1 LTTKTPRIYIILTL
15 ITSIYVGP
23 APPAYRQ
30 AGEQAIRWCVRG
42 THPTIFCFETIDL
55 EDHISMDIKRDYY
68 EDIELFKSGTILFWS
83 ILFLI
88 FLAIL
93 PWLVTKYHLLGLS
106 IYIVNLITIHAIV
119 AIGLN
124 ILVGYTGQISMGHAG
139 FFAIGAFTTVF
150 LKLKGGL
157 PFPVALPIAGF
168 ISSAFGFI
176 LGLPALRLKG
186 PYLTIATLGFGMT
199 ITTIIKHMEFFG
211 GRMGLQAPKL
221 YFFGTPMKDIHFYY
235 MIMAIAVLMVI
246 GAVKLIKT
254 RVGRAFIAIRDSDI
268 AAEAMG
274 VNLTYYKT
282 LSFAVSAFYT
292 GIAGG
297 LYAFILGF
305 INPESFHLIMSI
317 TFLAMVVVG
326 GLGSIMGSIA
336 GAALM
341 TYLDIKLQAIQDIP
355 AIGPV
360 LVTFSQKYMSAG
372 GISNIAVI
380 VYGLIMIL
388 IVLFEPLGIF
398 GFWIR
403 TKKYWKTWPF

>member
-1 LTTKTPRIYIILTL
+1 
-15 ITSIYVGP
+15 
-23 APPAYRQ
+23 
-30 AGEQAIRWCVRG
+30 
-42 THPTIFCFETIDL
+42 
-55 EDHISMDIKRDYY
+55 MDMKRDYY
-68 EDIELFKSGTILFWS
+68 EDIELFKSGTILVWS
-83 ILFLI
+83 ILLLI

-93 PWLVTKYHLLGLS
+93 PWLITKFHLLGMS
-106 IYIVNLITIHAIV
+106 IYIVNLITINAIV

-139 FFAIGAFTTVF
+139 FFAIGAFTTIF
-150 LKLKGGL
+150 LILKAGF
-157 PFPVALPIAGF
+157 PFCLALPIAGF

-199 ITTIIKHMEFFG
+199 ITTIIKHLEFFG

-221 YFFGTPMKDIHFYY
+221 YLFGTPMKDIHFYY
-235 MIMAIAVLMVI
+235 MIMIIAVVMVI

-355 AIGPV
+355 AIGPA
-360 LVTFSQKYMSAG
+360 LVTFSQKYMSIG

>member
-1 LTTKTPRIYIILTL
+1 
-15 ITSIYVGP
+15 
-23 APPAYRQ
+23 
-30 AGEQAIRWCVRG
+30 
-42 THPTIFCFETIDL
+42 
-55 EDHISMDIKRDYY
+55 MDIKRSYY
-68 EDIELFKSGTILFWS
+68 EDIELFKSNTILVWS
-83 ILFLI
+83 ILFFI
-88 FLAIL
+88 FLGIL
-93 PWLVTKYHLLGLS
+93 PWLIQKYHPLGMSL
-106 IYIVNLITIHAIV
+106 YIVNLITIHAIV

-139 FFAIGAFTTVF
+139 FFALGAFTTVI
-150 LKLKGGL
+150 LILRWS
-157 PFPVALPIAGF
+157 FPLWIALPIAGF
-168 ISSAFGFI
+168 VSSAFGFI

-186 PYLTIATLGFGMT
+186 PYLAIATLGFGMT

-221 YFFGTPMKDIHFYY
+221 YLFGTPMKDIHYY
-235 MIMAIAVLMVI
+235 FVIMIIAVLMTI

-282 LSFAVSAFYT
+282 LAFAVSAFYA
-292 GIAGG
+292 GVGGG

-317 TFLAMVVVG
+317 TFLAMVVV
-326 GLGSIMGSIA
+326 MGSIA

-341 TYLDIKLQAIQDIP
+341 TFLDIKLQAIQDIP

-360 LVTFSQKYMSAG
+360 LVTFSQKYMSIA
-372 GISNIAVI
+372 GISNVAVI

-403 TKKYWKTWPF
+403 NKRYWKTWPF

>member
-1 LTTKTPRIYIILTL
+1 
-15 ITSIYVGP
+15 
-23 APPAYRQ
+23 
-30 AGEQAIRWCVRG
+30 
-42 THPTIFCFETIDL
+42 
-55 EDHISMDIKRDYY
+55 MDIKRDYY
-68 EDIELFKSGTILFWS
+68 EDIELFKSNTILVWS

-106 IYIVNLITIHAIV
+106 IYTVNLITIHAIV

-150 LKLKGGL
+150 LKLKVGL
-157 PFPVALPIAGF
+157 PFLIALPIAGF

-211 GRMGLQAPKL
+211 GRMGLLAPKL
-221 YFFGTPMKDIHFYY
+221 YLFGTPMKDIHFYY
-235 MIMAIAVLMVI
+235 MIMIIAVLMVI
-246 GAVKLIKT
+246 GGVKLIKT

-282 LSFAVSAFYT
+282 LAFAVSAFYT
-292 GIAGG
+292 GVAGG

-355 AIGPV
+355 AIGPA
-360 LVTFSQKYMSAG
+360 LVTFSQKYMSIG

>member
-1 LTTKTPRIYIILTL
+1 
-15 ITSIYVGP
+15 
-23 APPAYRQ
+23 
-30 AGEQAIRWCVRG
+30 
-42 THPTIFCFETIDL
+42 
-55 EDHISMDIKRDYY
+55 MKRDYY
-68 EDIELFKSGTILFWS
+68 EDIELFKSSTILVWS
-83 ILFLI
+83 ILFLV
-88 FLAIL
+88 FLVIL
-93 PWLVTKYHLLGLS
+93 PWLVTRYHLLGMS
-106 IYIVNLITIHAIV
+106 IYVVNLITIHALV

-139 FFAIGAFTTVF
+139 FFAIGAFTTLI
-150 LKLKGGL
+150 LKLKGGF
-157 PFPVALPIAGF
+157 PFYISLPIGGL
-168 ISSAFGFI
+168 ISSGFGFL

-186 PYLTIATLGFGMT
+186 PYLAIATLGFGMT
-199 ITTIIKHMEFFG
+199 ITTIIKHLEFFG
-211 GRMGLQAPKL
+211 GRMGLQAPRL
-221 YFFGTPMKDIHFYY
+221 YLFGTPMKDIHFYY
-235 MIMAIAVLMVI
+235 TIMIIAVIMVI
-246 GAVKLIKT
+246 GAVKLIRT

-282 LSFAVSAFYT
+282 LAFAVSAFYT
-292 GIAGG
+292 GVAGG

-341 TYLDIKLQAIQDIP
+341 TYLDIKLQAIQDLP
-355 AIGPV
+355 AIGPA
-360 LVTFSQKYMSAG
+360 LVAFSQKYMSVG

-403 TKKYWKTWPF
+403 CKKYWKTWPF

>member
-1 LTTKTPRIYIILTL
+1 
-15 ITSIYVGP
+15 
-23 APPAYRQ
+23 
-30 AGEQAIRWCVRG
+30 
-42 THPTIFCFETIDL
+42 
-55 EDHISMDIKRDYY
+55 MDIKRNYY
-68 EDIELFKSGTILFWS
+68 EDIELFKSNTILVWS

-88 FLAIL
+88 FLAVL
-93 PWLVTKYHLLGLS
+93 PWLVMKYHLLGLS
-106 IYIVNLITIHAIV
+106 VYIVNLITVHAIV
-119 AIGLN
+119 AVGLN
-124 ILVGYTGQISMGHAG
+124 ILVGFTGQISMGHAG
-139 FFAIGAFTTVF
+139 FFAIGAFTSVILVTNWS
-150 LKLKGGL
+150 
-157 PFPVALPIAGF
+157 FPLWVALPIAGF
-168 ISSAFGFI
+168 ISSVFGFI

-186 PYLTIATLGFGMT
+186 PYLAIATLGFGMAVT
-199 ITTIIKHMEFFG
+199 TTIKHIEFFG

-221 YFFGTPMKDIHFYY
+221 EFFGTPMKDIHFYY
-235 MIMAIAVLMVI
+235 MIMIIAAIMVI

-282 LSFAVSAFYT
+282 LAFAVSAFYT
-292 GIAGG
+292 GVAGG

-336 GAALM
+336 GATLM
-341 TYLDIKLQAIQDIP
+341 TYLDIKLQAIQDISI
-355 AIGPV
+355 IGPA
-360 LVTFSQKYMSAG
+360 LVTFSQKFMSVA

-403 TKKYWKTWPF
+403 TKRYWKTWPF

>member
-1 LTTKTPRIYIILTL
+1 
-15 ITSIYVGP
+15 
-23 APPAYRQ
+23 
-30 AGEQAIRWCVRG
+30 
-42 THPTIFCFETIDL
+42 
-55 EDHISMDIKRDYY
+55 MDIKRDYY

-83 ILFLI
+83 ILFLV

-93 PWLVTKYHLLGLS
+93 PWLITRYHLLGLS
-106 IYIVNLITIHAIV
+106 LYIVNLITIHAIV

-139 FFAIGAFTTVF
+139 FFAIGAFTSIIFV
-150 LKLKGGL
+150 LKAGI
-157 PFPVALPIAGF
+157 PFWISLPISGF
-168 ISSAFGFI
+168 VSSAFGFI

-221 YFFGTPMKDIHFYY
+221 YLFGTPMKDIHFYY
-235 MIMAIAVLMVI
+235 MIMVIAVLMVI
-246 GAVKLIKT
+246 GAVKLMKT

-355 AIGPV
+355 TIGPA
-360 LVTFSQKYMSAG
+360 LVAFSQKYMSMG

>member
-1 LTTKTPRIYIILTL
+1 
-15 ITSIYVGP
+15 
-23 APPAYRQ
+23 
-30 AGEQAIRWCVRG
+30 
-42 THPTIFCFETIDL
+42 
-55 EDHISMDIKRDYY
+55 MDIKRDYY

-93 PWLVTKYHLLGLS
+93 PWLIIKYHLLGLS

-157 PFPVALPIAGF
+157 PFPVALAIGGF

-221 YFFGTPMKDIHFYY
+221 YLFGTPMKDIHFYY
-235 MIMAIAVLMVI
+235 MIMVIAVIMVI

-292 GIAGG
+292 GVAGG

-355 AIGPV
+355 AIGPA
-360 LVTFSQKYMSAG
+360 LVTFSQKYMSIG

>member
-1 LTTKTPRIYIILTL
+1 
-15 ITSIYVGP
+15 
-23 APPAYRQ
+23 
-30 AGEQAIRWCVRG
+30 
-42 THPTIFCFETIDL
+42 
-55 EDHISMDIKRDYY
+55 MDIKRNYY
-68 EDIELFKSGTILFWS
+68 EDVELFKSNTILVWS

-93 PWLVTKYHLLGLS
+93 PWLVMKYHLLGLS
-106 IYIVNLITIHAIV
+106 VYIVNLITVHAIV

-124 ILVGYTGQISMGHAG
+124 ILVGFTGQISMGHAG
-139 FFAIGAFTTVF
+139 FFALGAFTTVI
-150 LKLKGGL
+150 LILRWSL
-157 PFPVALPIAGF
+157 PLWIALPIAGF
-168 ISSAFGFI
+168 VSSAFGFI

-186 PYLTIATLGFGMT
+186 PYLAIATLGFGMT

-221 YFFGTPMKDIHFYY
+221 ELFGTPMKDIHYY
-235 MIMAIAVLMVI
+235 YVIMIIAVLMTI

-282 LSFAVSAFYT
+282 LAFAVSAFYA

-305 INPESFHLIMSI
+305 INPEGFHLIMSI

-326 GLGSIMGSIA
+326 GLGSVMGPIC
-336 GAALM
+336 GATLM
-341 TYLDIKLQAIQDIP
+341 TYLDIKLQAIQDI
-355 AIGPV
+355 ALIGPA
-360 LVTFSQKYMSAG
+360 LVTFSQKYMSMA

-380 VYGLIMIL
+380 VYGLILIL
-388 IVLFEPLGIF
+388 IILFEPLGIF

-403 TKKYWKTWPF
+403 TKRYWKTWPF

>member
-1 LTTKTPRIYIILTL
+1 
-15 ITSIYVGP
+15 
-23 APPAYRQ
+23 
-30 AGEQAIRWCVRG
+30 
-42 THPTIFCFETIDL
+42 
-55 EDHISMDIKRDYY
+55 M
-68 EDIELFKSGTILFWS
+68 
-83 ILFLI
+83 
-88 FLAIL
+88 
-93 PWLVTKYHLLGLS
+93 KYHLLGLS
-106 IYIVNLITIHAIV
+106 VYIVNLITVHAIV

-124 ILVGYTGQISMGHAG
+124 ILVGFTGQISMGHAG
-139 FFAIGAFTTVF
+139 FFAIGAFTTVIF
-150 LKLKGGL
+150 VLNVGL
-157 PFPVALPIAGF
+157 PFYLALPLGGF
-168 ISSAFGFI
+168 ISSIFGFL

-186 PYLTIATLGFGMT
+186 PYLAIATLGFGMAVT
-199 ITTIIKHMEFFG
+199 TTIKHLEFFG

-221 YFFGTPMKDIHFYY
+221 YLFGTPMKDIHFYY
-235 MIMAIAVLMVI
+235 MIMIIAVIMVI

-282 LSFAVSAFYT
+282 LAFAVSAFYT
-292 GIAGG
+292 GVAGG

-326 GLGSIMGSIA
+326 GLGSIMGPIC

-341 TYLDIKLQAIQDIP
+341 TYLDIKLQAIQDISL
-355 AIGPV
+355 IGPA
-360 LVTFSQKYMSAG
+360 LVTFSQKYMSVA

-403 TKKYWKTWPF
+403 TKRYWKTWPF

>member
-1 LTTKTPRIYIILTL
+1 
-15 ITSIYVGP
+15 
-23 APPAYRQ
+23 
-30 AGEQAIRWCVRG
+30 
-42 THPTIFCFETIDL
+42 
-55 EDHISMDIKRDYY
+55 MDIKRNYY
-68 EDIELFKSGTILFWS
+68 EDIELFKSNTILVWS

-93 PWLVTKYHLLGLS
+93 PWLVMKYHLLGLS
-106 IYIVNLITIHAIV
+106 VYIVNLITVHAIV

-124 ILVGYTGQISMGHAG
+124 ILVGFTGQISMGHAG
-139 FFAIGAFTTVF
+139 FFALGAFTTVI
-150 LKLKGGL
+150 LILRWSL
-157 PFPVALPIAGF
+157 PLWIALPVAGF
-168 ISSAFGFI
+168 VSSAFGFI

-186 PYLTIATLGFGMT
+186 PYLAIATLGFGMT

-221 YFFGTPMKDIHFYY
+221 ELFGTPMKDIHYY
-235 MIMAIAVLMVI
+235 YVIMIIAVLMTI

-282 LSFAVSAFYT
+282 LAFAVSAFYA
-292 GIAGG
+292 GVAGG

-326 GLGSIMGSIA
+326 GLGSVMGPIC

-341 TYLDIKLQAIQDIP
+341 TYLDIKLQAIQDI
-355 AIGPV
+355 ALIGPA
-360 LVTFSQKYMSAG
+360 LVTFSQKYMSMA

-380 VYGLIMIL
+380 VYGLILIL

-403 TKKYWKTWPF
+403 TKRYWKTWPF

>member
-1 LTTKTPRIYIILTL
+1 
-15 ITSIYVGP
+15 
-23 APPAYRQ
+23 
-30 AGEQAIRWCVRG
+30 
-42 THPTIFCFETIDL
+42 
-55 EDHISMDIKRDYY
+55 MDIKRNYY
-68 EDIELFKSGTILFWS
+68 EDIELFKSKTVLVWT

-88 FLAIL
+88 FLAFL
-93 PWLVTKYHLLGLS
+93 PAFIKKFHLLGLS
-106 IYIVNLITIHAIV
+106 LYIVNLITVHAIV
-119 AIGLN
+119 AVGLN

-139 FFAIGAFTTVF
+139 FFAIGAFTSVI
-150 LKLKGGL
+150 LVSKWSL
-157 PFPVALPIAGF
+157 PLFIALPIAGF
-168 ISSAFGFI
+168 TSSAFGFL
-176 LGLPALRLKG
+176 LGLPSLRLKG
-186 PYLTIATLGFGMT
+186 PYLAIATLGFGMAVT
-199 ITTIIKHMEFFG
+199 TTIKHLEFFG

-221 YFFGTPMKDIHFYY
+221 AFLGTPVKDIHLYY
-235 MIMAIAVLMVI
+235 MILIIAIVMVI
-246 GAVKLIKT
+246 GAVKLMKT

-282 LSFAVSAFYT
+282 LAFAVSAFYT

-326 GLGSIMGSIA
+326 GLGSIMGSIS

-341 TYLDIKLQAIQDIP
+341 TFLDIKLQAIQDISL
-355 AIGPV
+355 IGPA
-360 LVTFSQKYMSAG
+360 LVTFSQKYMSLA

-403 TKKYWKTWPF
+403 CKRYWKTWPF

>member
-1 LTTKTPRIYIILTL
+1 
-15 ITSIYVGP
+15 
-23 APPAYRQ
+23 
-30 AGEQAIRWCVRG
+30 
-42 THPTIFCFETIDL
+42 
-55 EDHISMDIKRDYY
+55 MDIKRNYY
-68 EDIELFKSGTILFWS
+68 EDIELFKSNTILVWS

-88 FLAIL
+88 FLGIIPL
-93 PWLVTKYHLLGLS
+93 LIQKYHLLGMS
-106 IYIVNLITIHAIV
+106 IYTVNLITIHAIV

-139 FFAIGAFTTVF
+139 FFALGAFTTVI
-150 LKLKGGL
+150 LILNWS
-157 PFPVALPIAGF
+157 FPLWIALPIAGF

-186 PYLTIATLGFGMT
+186 PYLAIATLGFGMT

-221 YFFGTPMKDIHFYY
+221 YLFGSPMKDFHYY
-235 MIMAIAVLMVI
+235 YVIVIIAVLMVI

-282 LSFAVSAFYT
+282 LAFLVSAFYT

-305 INPESFHLIMSI
+305 INPESFHIIMSI

-326 GLGSIMGSIA
+326 GVGSIIGSIA
-336 GAALM
+336 GATLM
-341 TYLDIKLQAIQDIP
+341 TYLDVKLQAIQDIP
-355 AIGPV
+355 GLGSL
-360 LVTFSQKYMSAG
+360 LVRFSEEYMTMG
-372 GISNIAVI
+372 GISNVAII
-380 VYGLIMIL
+380 VYGLIMIF
-388 IVLFEPLGIF
+388 IILFEPLGIF

-403 TKKYWKTWPF
+403 MKRYWKTWPF

>member
-1 LTTKTPRIYIILTL
+1 
-15 ITSIYVGP
+15 
-23 APPAYRQ
+23 
-30 AGEQAIRWCVRG
+30 
-42 THPTIFCFETIDL
+42 
-55 EDHISMDIKRDYY
+55 MNIKRNYY
-68 EDIELFKSGTILFWS
+68 EDIELFKSNTIFAWS

-93 PWLVTKYHLLGLS
+93 PWLIKQYHFLGLS
-106 IYIVNLITIHAIV
+106 IYVANLITIHAIV

-124 ILVGYTGQISMGHAG
+124 ILVGFTGQISMGHAG
-139 FFAIGAFTTVF
+139 FFAIGAFTTVILV
-150 LKLKGGL
+150 LKAGL
-157 PFPVALPIAGF
+157 PFILALPVGGF
-168 ISSAFGFI
+168 VSSVFGFL

-186 PYLTIATLGFGMT
+186 PYLAIATLGFGMAVT
-199 ITTIIKHMEFFG
+199 TTIKHLEFFG
-211 GRMGLQAPKL
+211 GRMGLQAPRL
-221 YFFGTPMKDIHFYY
+221 HLFGTPMKDIHLYY
-235 MIMAIAVLMVI
+235 MIMIIAVILVI
-246 GAVKLIKT
+246 GAIKLMKT

-282 LSFAVSAFYT
+282 LAFAVSAFYT
-292 GIAGG
+292 GVGGG
-297 LYAFILGF
+297 LFAFILGF

-326 GLGSIMGSIA
+326 GLGSIMGSIC
-336 GAALM
+336 GAVLM
-341 TYLDIKLQAIQDIP
+341 TYLDIKLQAIQDI
-355 AIGPV
+355 ALIGPA
-360 LVTFSQKYMSAG
+360 LVTLSQKYMSMA

-403 TKKYWKTWPF
+403 TKRYWKTWPF

>member
-1 LTTKTPRIYIILTL
+1 MFAQL
-15 ITSIYVGP
+15 IVSGLAVG
-23 APPAYRQ
+23 ACYA
-30 AGEQAIRWCVRG
+30 
-42 THPTIFCFETIDL
+42 L
-55 EDHISMDIKRDYY
+55 
-68 EDIELFKSGTILFWS
+68 
-83 ILFLI
+83 
-88 FLAIL
+88 LA
-93 PWLVTKYHLLGLS
+93 
-106 IYIVNLITIHAIV
+106 
-119 AIGLN
+119 
-124 ILVGYTGQISMGHAG
+124 
-139 FFAIGAFTTVF
+139 
-150 LKLKGGL
+150 
-157 PFPVALPIAGF
+157 
-168 ISSAFGFI
+168 
-176 LGLPALRLKG
+176 
-186 PYLTIATLGFGMT
+186 IATLGFGMT
-199 ITTIIKHMEFFG
+199 VTTIIKHLEFFG

-221 YFFGTPMKDIHFYY
+221 YLFGKPMRDIHFYY
-235 MIMAIAVLMVI
+235 MIMLIAIIMVM
-246 GAVKLIKT
+246 GAVKLTKT
-254 RVGRAFIAIRDSDI
+254 RVGRAFVAIRDSDI

-282 LSFAVSAFYT
+282 LAFAVSAFYT

-297 LYAFILGF
+297 LFAFILGF

-360 LVTFSQKYMSAG
+360 LVSFSQKHMSMG

-380 VYGLIMIL
+380 IYGLIMIL

-403 TKKYWKTWPF
+403 VKRYWKTWPF

>member
-1 LTTKTPRIYIILTL
+1 
-15 ITSIYVGP
+15 
-23 APPAYRQ
+23 
-30 AGEQAIRWCVRG
+30 
-42 THPTIFCFETIDL
+42 
-55 EDHISMDIKRDYY
+55 MDIKRDYY

-83 ILFLI
+83 IVFLLFLG
-88 FLAIL
+88 IL
-93 PWLVTKYHLLGLS
+93 PWLVMKYHLLGLS
-106 IYIVNLITIHAIV
+106 VYIINLIIIHAIV

-157 PFPVALPIAGF
+157 PFPVALAVAGF

-199 ITTIIKHMEFFG
+199 ITTIIKHLEFFG

-221 YFFGTPMKDIHFYY
+221 YLFGTPMKDIHYYY
-235 MIMAIAVLMVI
+235 MIMIIAVLMVI

-274 VNLTYYKT
+274 VNLTYYRT

-355 AIGPV
+355 AVGPA
-360 LVTFSQKYMSAG
+360 LVTFSQKYMSIG

>member
-1 LTTKTPRIYIILTL
+1 
-15 ITSIYVGP
+15 
-23 APPAYRQ
+23 
-30 AGEQAIRWCVRG
+30 
-42 THPTIFCFETIDL
+42 
-55 EDHISMDIKRDYY
+55 MDIKRNYY
-68 EDIELFKSGTILFWS
+68 EDIELFKSNTILVWT

-88 FLAIL
+88 FLGFFPLLIQ
-93 PWLVTKYHLLGLS
+93 KYHPLGMS
-106 IYIVNLITIHAIV
+106 IYIVNLITVHAIV
-119 AIGLN
+119 AMGLN

-139 FFAIGAFTTVF
+139 FFAIGAFTAVLF
-150 LKLKGGL
+150 VSKWS
-157 PFPVALPIAGF
+157 FPLWVALPIAGF

-186 PYLTIATLGFGMT
+186 PYLAIATLGFGMT
-199 ITTIIKHMEFFG
+199 ITTIIKHLEFFG

-221 YFFGTPMKDIHFYY
+221 HLFGTPMKDIHFYY
-235 MIMAIAVLMVI
+235 MIMIIAALMVI

-292 GIAGG
+292 GIGGG

-355 AIGPV
+355 AIGPA
-360 LVTFSQKYMSAG
+360 LVAFSQKYMSVA
-372 GISNIAVI
+372 GISNVAVI

-403 TKKYWKTWPF
+403 TKRYWKTWPF

>member
-1 LTTKTPRIYIILTL
+1 
-15 ITSIYVGP
+15 
-23 APPAYRQ
+23 
-30 AGEQAIRWCVRG
+30 
-42 THPTIFCFETIDL
+42 
-55 EDHISMDIKRDYY
+55 MDMKRDYY
-68 EDIELFKSGTILFWS
+68 EDIELFKSTTVLVWSVLF
-83 ILFLI
+83 FV
-88 FLAIL
+88 FLALL
-93 PWLVTKYHLLGLS
+93 PWLVRYTHLLGMS
-106 IYIVNLITIHAIV
+106 IYILNLITIHALV
-119 AIGLN
+119 AVGLN
-124 ILVGYTGQISMGHAG
+124 LLVGYTGQISLGHAG
-139 FFAIGAFTTVF
+139 FFAIGAFTTVILI
-150 LKLKGGL
+150 LKWS
-157 PFPVALPIAGF
+157 FPLWIALPIAGF
-168 ISSAFGFI
+168 ISSGFGFI

-186 PYLTIATLGFGMT
+186 PYLAIATLGFGMT

-221 YFFGTPMKDIHFYY
+221 FFFGVPMKDIQFYY
-235 MIMAIAVLMVI
+235 LIMAIAVVMVI
-246 GAVKLIKT
+246 GAFKLIKT

-282 LSFAVSAFYT
+282 LAFAVSAFYT
-292 GIAGG
+292 GVAGG

-355 AIGPV
+355 AIGPA
-360 LVTFSQKYMSAG
+360 LVTFSQKYM
-372 GISNIAVI
+372 NIAGMSNVAVI
-380 VYGLIMIL
+380 AYGLIMIF

-403 TKKYWKTWPF
+403 TKRYWKTWPF

>member
-1 LTTKTPRIYIILTL
+1 MSL
-15 ITSIYVGP
+15 YV
-23 APPAYRQ
+23 
-30 AGEQAIRWCVRG
+30 
-42 THPTIFCFETIDL
+42 L
-55 EDHISMDIKRDYY
+55 
-68 EDIELFKSGTILFWS
+68 
-83 ILFLI
+83 
-88 FLAIL
+88 
-93 PWLVTKYHLLGLS
+93 
-106 IYIVNLITIHAIV
+106 NLITINAIV

-139 FFAIGAFTTVF
+139 FFAIGAFSSVI
-150 LKLKGGL
+150 LVSNWG
-157 PFPVALPIAGF
+157 FPLWIAVPVAGF
-168 ISSAFGFI
+168 ISSGFGFI

-186 PYLTIATLGFGMT
+186 PYLAIATLGFGMT
-199 ITTIIKHMEFFG
+199 ITTVIKHLEFFG

-221 YFFGTPMKDIHFYY
+221 FLFGTPMKDIHYY
-235 MIMAIAVLMVI
+235 YFIMITAVLMVI

-282 LSFAVSAFYT
+282 LAFAVSAFYT
-292 GIAGG
+292 GVAGG

-305 INPESFHLIMSI
+305 INPEGFHLIMSI
-317 TFLAMVVVG
+317 AFLAMVVVG

-336 GAALM
+336 GAALL
-341 TYLDIKLQAIQDIP
+341 TYLDIKLQVVQEIP
-355 AIGPV
+355 TIGPA
-360 LVTFSQKYMSAG
+360 LVAFSQKYMTMA
-372 GISNIAVI
+372 GISNIAAI

-403 TKKYWKTWPF
+403 TKRYWKTWPF

>member
-1 LTTKTPRIYIILTL
+1 
-15 ITSIYVGP
+15 
-23 APPAYRQ
+23 
-30 AGEQAIRWCVRG
+30 
-42 THPTIFCFETIDL
+42 
-55 EDHISMDIKRDYY
+55 MDIKRNYY
-68 EDIELFKSGTILFWS
+68 EDIELFKSNTILVWS

-93 PWLVTKYHLLGLS
+93 PWLIMKYHLLGLS
-106 IYIVNLITIHAIV
+106 VYIVNLITVHAIV

-124 ILVGYTGQISMGHAG
+124 ILVGFTGQISMGHAG
-139 FFAIGAFTTVF
+139 FFAIGAFTTVIF
-150 LKLKGGL
+150 VLKVGL
-157 PFPVALPIAGF
+157 PFYLALPLGGF
-168 ISSAFGFI
+168 ISSLFGFL

-186 PYLTIATLGFGMT
+186 PYLAIATLGFGMA
-199 ITTIIKHMEFFG
+199 ITTTIKHLEFFG

-221 YFFGTPMKDIHFYY
+221 YLFAIPMKDIHFYY
-235 MIMAIAVLMVI
+235 MIMIIAVIMVI

-282 LSFAVSAFYT
+282 LAFAVSAFYT
-292 GIAGG
+292 GVAGG

-305 INPESFHLIMSI
+305 INAESFHLIMSI

-336 GAALM
+336 GATLM
-341 TYLDIKLQAIQDIP
+341 TYLDIKLQAIQDISL
-355 AIGPV
+355 IGPA
-360 LVTFSQKYMSAG
+360 LVTFSQKYMSVA

-403 TKKYWKTWPF
+403 TKRYWKTWPF

>member
-1 LTTKTPRIYIILTL
+1 
-15 ITSIYVGP
+15 
-23 APPAYRQ
+23 
-30 AGEQAIRWCVRG
+30 
-42 THPTIFCFETIDL
+42 
-55 EDHISMDIKRDYY
+55 MDIKRSYY
-68 EDIELFKSGTILFWS
+68 EDIELFKSNTILVWS
-83 ILFLI
+83 IVFLI
-88 FLAIL
+88 FLGIL
-93 PWLVTKYHLLGLS
+93 PWLVKTYHLLGMS
-106 IYIVNLITIHAIV
+106 IYVVNLIIINALV

-139 FFAIGAFTTVF
+139 FFAIGAFSSIILVSNWSF
-150 LKLKGGL
+150 PLWIAL
-157 PFPVALPIAGF
+157 PVAGF
-168 ISSAFGFI
+168 VSSVFGFI

-186 PYLTIATLGFGMT
+186 PYLAIATLGFGMT

-221 YFFGTPMKDIHFYY
+221 YLFGTPMKELHYY
-235 MIMAIAVLMVI
+235 YVITIIAVLMVI

-282 LSFAVSAFYT
+282 LAFAVSAFYT

-305 INPESFHLIMSI
+305 INPEGFTMIMSI
-317 TFLAMVVVG
+317 AFLAMVVVG

-336 GAALM
+336 GAALL
-341 TYLDIKLQAIQDIP
+341 TYLDIKLQVVQDIP
-355 AIGPV
+355 AIGPA
-360 LVTFSQKYMSAG
+360 LVAFSQKYMSVA

-403 TKKYWKTWPF
+403 TKRYWKTWPF

>member
-1 LTTKTPRIYIILTL
+1 
-15 ITSIYVGP
+15 
-23 APPAYRQ
+23 
-30 AGEQAIRWCVRG
+30 
-42 THPTIFCFETIDL
+42 
-55 EDHISMDIKRDYY
+55 MDIKRDYY
-68 EDIELFKSGTILFWS
+68 EDIELFKSGTLLFWS
-83 ILFLI
+83 ILFLL
-88 FLAIL
+88 FLGIL
-93 PWLVTKYHLLGLS
+93 PWLVMKYHLLGLS
-106 IYIVNLITIHAIV
+106 VYIINLITIHAIV

-157 PFPVALPIAGF
+157 PFPVALPVAGF

-221 YFFGTPMKDIHFYY
+221 YLFGTPMKDIHFYY
-235 MIMAIAVLMVI
+235 MIMIIAVLMVI

-274 VNLTYYKT
+274 VNLTYYRT

-355 AIGPV
+355 AIGPA
-360 LVTFSQKYMSAG
+360 LVTFSQKYMSIG

>member
-1 LTTKTPRIYIILTL
+1 
-15 ITSIYVGP
+15 
-23 APPAYRQ
+23 
-30 AGEQAIRWCVRG
+30 
-42 THPTIFCFETIDL
+42 
-55 EDHISMDIKRDYY
+55 MDIKRNYY
-68 EDIELFKSGTILFWS
+68 EDIELFKSNTILVWS

-88 FLAIL
+88 FLGIL
-93 PWLVTKYHLLGLS
+93 PCLIQKYHPLGMS
-106 IYIVNLITIHAIV
+106 IYIVNLIAVHAIV

-139 FFAIGAFTTVF
+139 FFALGAFTTVI
-150 LKLKGGL
+150 LVLNWS
-157 PFPVALPIAGF
+157 FPLWVALPIAGF
-168 ISSAFGFI
+168 VSSFFGFI

-186 PYLTIATLGFGMT
+186 PYLAIATLGFGMT

-221 YFFGTPMKDIHFYY
+221 YLFGSPMKDIYY
-235 MIMAIAVLMVI
+235 YYIIMIIGVLMTI

-282 LSFAVSAFYT
+282 LAFAVSAFYT

-326 GLGSIMGSIA
+326 GLGSVMGSIA

-341 TYLDIKLQAIQDIP
+341 TFLDIKLQVIQDIP
-355 AIGPV
+355 KIGPI
-360 LVTFSQKYMSAG
+360 LVTFSEKYMSIG